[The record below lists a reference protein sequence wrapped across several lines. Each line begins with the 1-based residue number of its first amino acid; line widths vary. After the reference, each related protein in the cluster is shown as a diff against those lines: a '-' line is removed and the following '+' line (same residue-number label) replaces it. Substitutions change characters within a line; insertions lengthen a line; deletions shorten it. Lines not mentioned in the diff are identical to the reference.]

1 MHKISDNSLW
11 NEIQK
16 GNTSAFRLLFEEY
29 YVMLCYE
36 AKEYVME
43 KCIAEEIVSDVFR
56 KIWETRTLLTFT
68 SPVSLRWYLI
78 KSVRN
83 NCISYLRANNLFTYT
98 DGINEAVNLLSLDES
113 PLDYILSKELELKIS
128 RAIGSLPNQYRKAFV
143 LSRQQNKTYDEIA
156 EEMNISVNTV
166 KLYLK
171 KSLSKLRQDLKDYL
185 I

>member
-43 KCIAEEIVSDVFR
+43 KCIAEEVVSDVFR
-56 KIWETRTLLTFT
+56 KVWESRALLTFT

-78 KSVRN
+78 KSVQN
-83 NCISYLRANNLFTYT
+83 NCVSYLRINNLFART
-98 DGINEAVNLLSLDES
+98 DDINEVAGLLSLDES
-113 PLDYILSKELELKIS
+113 PLDYILSKELEQKITH
-128 RAIGSLPNQYRKAFV
+128 AITSLPSQYRKAFV
-143 LSRQQNKTYDEIA
+143 LSRQQNMTYDEVA
-156 EEMNISVNTV
+156 TEMNISVNTV

-171 KSLSKLRQDLKDYL
+171 KSLAKMREELKDYL
-185 I
+185 T